1 MPWFDREVQNK
12 ISERELAYKN
22 FTKTGGH
29 ERQICWNNYKL
40 LRNTVVNPIK
50 FKKQKYYCDEINKYV
65 NNPKQMWKTL
75 KKLVNGNKHVLIN
88 HVQFEFN
95 DQIIVENDLLI
106 ATNFNVY
113 FVSSIEN
120 IICSISNNGENNWHN
135 INCNLY
141 KPFSDF
147 KILKLTE
154 LVEIVKSLD
163 NKYST

>member
-40 LRNTVVNPIK
+40 LRNTVVNLIK

-75 KKLVNGNKHVLIN
+75 KK
-88 HVQFEFN
+88 
-95 DQIIVENDLLI
+95 
-106 ATNFNVY
+106 
-113 FVSSIEN
+113 VSK
-120 IICSISNNGENNWHN
+120 W
-135 INCNLY
+135 
-141 KPFSDF
+141 
-147 KILKLTE
+147 
-154 LVEIVKSLD
+154 
-163 NKYST
+163 